1 MNHKRTY
8 IQQGFSLVEVVV
20 AIVIVGILGSVSL
33 VNLSRTVN
41 SEKLKSTARS
51 LENWINEQRNIA
63 MQSGHSCSII
73 INPSTTEI
81 TSQRAFA
88 SSPTGCTSTSQTPL
102 SFDFED
108 LYGTDLNKLTVSVT
122 PPPSVASANSG
133 VTFSYRGFS
142 QNLNLASNDH
152 LLIRL
157 STPEITKER
166 CIKVV
171 SPIGLIRDGYAA
183 DASSPCKFE
192 GAF

>member
-1 MNHKRTY
+1 MNNKTTY
-8 IQQGFSLVEVVV
+8 SQRGFSLVEVVV
-20 AIVIVGILGSVSL
+20 AIVIVGILGSMSL

-41 SEKLKSTARS
+41 SEKLKSTAKS

-73 INPSTTEI
+73 INPSTKEFT
-81 TSQRAFA
+81 TQRAFA
-88 SSPTGCTSTSQTPL
+88 SSPTGCSSTSQSPM

-108 LYGTDLNKLTVSVT
+108 LYGADFNKLTVSVT
-122 PPPSVASANSG
+122 PSPSLASANSG

-142 QNLNLASNDH
+142 ENLNLASNDQ

-157 STPEITKER
+157 STPDITKQR

-183 DASSPCKFE
+183 DASSACKFE

>member
-1 MNHKRTY
+1 MNHKTTY

-122 PPPSVASANSG
+122 PPPSVVSANSG